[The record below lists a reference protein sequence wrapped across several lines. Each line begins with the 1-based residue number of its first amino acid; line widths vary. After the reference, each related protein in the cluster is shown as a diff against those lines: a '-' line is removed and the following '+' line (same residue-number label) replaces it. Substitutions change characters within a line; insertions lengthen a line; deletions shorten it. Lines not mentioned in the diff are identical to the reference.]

1 MTLYFQRGAIDADH
15 LPFVLRMLPFDIS
28 FADEDDVLRYWSGRT
43 YRTCDPHFIGQ
54 DLRACHPA
62 ASLETLEAILQ
73 AFRSGEHDI
82 AEGWHENGG
91 RFTYTSYTA
100 VRDDSGAYR
109 GILEVNHDLTDG
121 RALAGE
127 QALPGW

>member
-82 AEGWHENGG
+82 CLL
-91 RFTYTSYTA
+91 YTSSRRRA
-100 VRDDSGAYR
+100 PRGRVRLPLRHQHRSNYR
-109 GILEVNHDLTDG
+109 
-121 RALAGE
+121 R
-127 QALPGW
+127 GWSR